1 MIAMLT
7 ILYGGLIWLL
17 FYKFKVV
24 EPNAKSW
31 TGAALIGITVIGWI
45 LLAMNVYQP
54 YSKSSVVS
62 RYVVQIAPQVT
73 GQVTEVPVSPNVPV
87 KKGDVLFQID
97 PAPFQAQVDG
107 LEAALVQAVQSAE
120 MLDDNLTTAEASV
133 VQAQAGLVNSRQQVT
148 SLQASLDAST
158 ATVAE
163 TAERATLAKDEYDRV
178 VAAVAEDPGAISET
192 MVDAKRQTYLAME
205 EALLVARAQQVG
217 AQAAVDSTMNGQ
229 NTVVVQAEAQLRE
242 ARAAESKAQLA
253 VDSVIK
259 GENTAVAQTR
269 AQLQQAKLNLS
280 YTTVVAPADGFVTNL
295 QLRPGFVARAG
306 TPVMTFID
314 MSERYVVAPLTQNV
328 VRHVK
333 SGDAAE
339 IALKLYPGRILKGSV
354 DSVIWA
360 SGEGQS
366 DPSGSLP
373 DISSVQAGT
382 ELAVRVKFDD
392 LPSDFELPV
401 GAGGAVAIYTEGGKP
416 LRIIRKIVIRM
427 TTWFNYF

>member
-54 YSKSSVVS
+54 YSTSSVVS

-133 VQAQAGLVNSRQQVT
+133 VQAQAGLVNSRQQVK

-178 VAAVAEDPGAISET
+178 VAAVAQDPGAISEA
-192 MVDAKRQTYLAME
+192 MVDGKRQTYLAME
-205 EALLVARAQQVG
+205 EALLVAMAQQVG

-229 NTVVVQAEAQLRE
+229 NTVVVQADAQLRE

-306 TPVMTFID
+306 TPLMSFID

-333 SGDAAE
+333 SGDDAE

-373 DISSVQAGT
+373 DIASVQAGT

-392 LPSDFELPV
+392 LPADFELPV